1 MKKEFSETLKHLR
14 IQAGYTQKQ
23 VYDLLGV
30 RQSTFSAWETGRAEP
45 SADMLLKLCKLYKVN
60 DIFSAFGYDG
70 YKEDGSIQL
79 NLTEIGL
86 IEKYRLLDHYGK
98 EVIDV
103 VLGKEYTRCQE
114 QNKVVKMK
122 ALEEYSLIPDAV
134 HKRTGIGQTV
144 DGDQH
149 DDDIVDDD
157 SE

>member
-1 MKKEFSETLKHLR
+1 MKKEFSETLKDLR

-23 VYDLLGV
+23 VYELLGV

-60 DIFSAFGYDG
+60 DIFLAFGYDG
-70 YKEDGSIQL
+70 YNEDGSIQL

-86 IEKYRLLDHYGK
+86 IEKYHLLDHYGK
-98 EVIDV
+98 EIIDV

-114 QNKVVKMK
+114 QNKVVEMK
-122 ALEEYSLIPDAV
+122 ALEKYSLIPDAV
-134 HKRTGIGQTV
+134 HKRTGIGQTA

-149 DDDIVDDD
+149 DDDIVDDV